1 MQMTESEIKTNILQ
15 AKDQIAQIPICAQLN
30 GVSIEKVKDILR
42 KQGVDLRTLKGP
54 AGRKGWK
61 VVPVEKDPEPAPAQD
76 NEKIIL
82 QLFNRVNELTA
93 QREAITSELLT
104 IKAEL
109 IKMVS
114 AIDGGHSDEQVGNI

>member
-1 MQMTESEIKTNILQ
+1 MQMTDSEIKTNILQ
-15 AKDQIAQIPICAQLN
+15 AKNQIAQIVICAQLN
-30 GVSIEKVKDILR
+30 GISVDKIKAILR
-42 KQGVDLRTLKGP
+42 KQGVDLRTLKGNCAYTLKGNKEEP
-54 AGRKGWK
+54 A
-61 VVPVEKDPEPAPAQD
+61 PEPALD
-76 NEKIIL
+76 NDKIIL

-114 AIDGGHSDEQVGNI
+114 AIDKGEGNGQADRQ

>member
-30 GVSIEKVKDILR
+30 GIGVEKIKEILKR
-42 KQGVDLRTLKGP
+42 QGVDLRTLKGP

-93 QREAITSELLT
+93 QREAINAELLT

-109 IKMVS
+109 VKIMS
-114 AIDGGHSDEQVGNI
+114 AIDGGEDNEQI

>member
-1 MQMTESEIKTNILQ
+1 MQMTDSEIKTNILQ
-15 AKDQIAQIPICAQLN
+15 AKNQIAQIVICAQLN
-30 GVSIEKVKDILR
+30 GISVDKIKAILR
-42 KQGVDLRTLKGP
+42 KQGVDLRTLKGNC
-54 AGRKGWK
+54 AYTLKGNK
-61 VVPVEKDPEPAPAQD
+61 EEPTPEPAPD
-76 NEKIIL
+76 NNKIIL

-114 AIDGGHSDEQVGNI
+114 AIDGGESNGQTDGQ

>member
-1 MQMTESEIKTNILQ
+1 MQMTESEIKTNIMQ

-30 GVSIEKVKDILR
+30 GVSIDTIKDILR

-61 VVPVEKDPEPAPAQD
+61 VVPVEPTPDPDAVPSSD
-76 NEKIIL
+76 KIIL
-82 QLFNRVNELTA
+82 QLFERVNDLTA
-93 QREAITSELLT
+93 QREAITSELFT

-109 IKMVS
+109 VKMLSVIS
-114 AIDGGHSDEQVGNI
+114 KGEDNGKTD

>member
-30 GVSIEKVKDILR
+30 GIGVEKIKEILKR
-42 KQGVDLRTLKGP
+42 QGVDLRTLKGTAP
-54 AGRKGWK
+54 KRGWK
-61 VVPVEKDPEPAPAQD
+61 VIPAEPASDPVQD

-114 AIDGGHSDEQVGNI
+114 AIDGGADNGQTDRQ

>member
-30 GVSIEKVKDILR
+30 GIGVEKIKEILKR
-42 KQGVDLRTLKGP
+42 QGVDLRTLKGTAP
-54 AGRKGWK
+54 KRGWK
-61 VVPVEKDPEPAPAQD
+61 VIPAEPASAPAQG

-114 AIDGGHSDEQVGNI
+114 AIDEGADNGKTDRQ